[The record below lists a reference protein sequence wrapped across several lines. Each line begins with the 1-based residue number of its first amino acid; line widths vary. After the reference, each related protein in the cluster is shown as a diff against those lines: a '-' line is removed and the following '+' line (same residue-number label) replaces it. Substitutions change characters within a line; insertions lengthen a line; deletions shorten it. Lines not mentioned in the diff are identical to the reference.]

1 VSAWA
6 EMVGKYG
13 KTPEE
18 LKVFSDALVEVQE
31 AERQKTLGMVAR
43 WMRDLSDKEQ
53 TNTQDRFGP
62 FEVVVRDVDTD
73 ADDSVPAVV
82 AALDDLL
89 GRRHV

>member
-1 VSAWA
+1 MSAWA

-31 AERQKTLGMVAR
+31 AEHQKTLGMVAR
-43 WMRDLSDKEQ
+43 WMRDLADNKPY
-53 TNTQDRFGP
+53 TRDRFGP

-73 ADDSVPAVV
+73 ADDSVPAIV
-82 AALDDLL
+82 ASLDYLL
-89 GRRHV
+89 GRRNA